1 MKILFLGGVFAE
13 ENEAEVVRN
22 ATAPVEFSANVFQK
36 RLIKGLKDV
45 ESEMDVQAFVLS
57 APFINAYPT
66 GSKTIFFKGFEKT
79 QKEFT
84 YVSFN
89 NIWGIRNF
97 SRAKALKKAI
107 LSFVDMDDK
116 EKLIIVYSPHTPFI
130 KAAEYAK
137 KKDSRIKICLYVP
150 DLPQYMNL
158 SENRGFI
165 YNVAKKYDI
174 ASMTKHMSSVD
185 SFVLLTEHMKE
196 KLPVGNKPY
205 FVAEGI
211 LDSSFVEA
219 EEKDACDVCEK
230 YVVYTGKLDK
240 KFGIYPLIES
250 MKYIKDEN
258 VKLVL
263 CGKGDLYE
271 YACSQSEKDK
281 RILALGQL
289 SPMEAKDW
297 QKKSSVL
304 VNPRCDR
311 DEYTKYSFPSK
322 NIEYLLSGK
331 PTVAYMLSGIPQ
343 IYRNFFFEISPE
355 GEPSQEI
362 AKAVENALRK
372 SKKEVLE
379 KKNAFLSYANEKLCA
394 KNIAVKIIKL
404 NF

>member
-1 MKILFLGGVFAE
+1 
-13 ENEAEVVRN
+13 
-22 ATAPVEFSANVFQK
+22 
-36 RLIKGLKDV
+36 
-45 ESEMDVQAFVLS
+45 
-57 APFINAYPT
+57 
-66 GSKTIFFKGFEKT
+66 
-79 QKEFT
+79 
-84 YVSFN
+84 
-89 NIWGIRNF
+89 
-97 SRAKALKKAI
+97 
-107 LSFVDMDDK
+107 
-116 EKLIIVYSPHTPFI
+116 
-130 KAAEYAK
+130 
-137 KKDSRIKICLYVP
+137 
-150 DLPQYMNL
+150 
-158 SENRGFI
+158 
-165 YNVAKKYDI
+165 
-174 ASMTKHMSSVD
+174 
-185 SFVLLTEHMKE
+185 
-196 KLPVGNKPY
+196 
-205 FVAEGI
+205 
-211 LDSSFVEA
+211 
-219 EEKDACDVCEK
+219 
-230 YVVYTGKLDK
+230 
-240 KFGIYPLIES
+240 